1 MALDFTPT
9 LLDETLVNAHV
20 GKRIRRRR
28 RLLGLTQTQL
38 ASAVEIRFQQI
49 QKYES
54 GANKVSAPRLY
65 SIAQALDVSPAYFYE
80 GLEGDQARQDTQT
93 TQVTLDPAE
102 DRQAARMLIAMA
114 KAQPILRERLI
125 ALAEAAAGDQEIDQ

>member
-9 LLDETLVNAHV
+9 LLDETLVNEHV

-80 GLEGDQARQDTQT
+80 GLEGDQAKATNPAAQA
-93 TQVTLDPAE
+93 TLDPAE
-102 DRQAARMLIAMA
+102 DRQAARMLIALA
-114 KAQPILRERLI
+114 KVNPILRERLI
-125 ALAEAAAGDQEIDQ
+125 ALAEAASGDEGEQ

>member
-1 MALDFTPT
+1 MALDFTPP

-38 ASAVEIRFQQI
+38 AKAVNIRFQQI

-54 GANKVSAPRLY
+54 GANKVSAPRLF
-65 SIAQALDVSPAYFYE
+65 SIAQALDVSPVYFYE
-80 GLEGDQARQDTQT
+80 GLEADQADAPASVA
-93 TQVTLDPAE
+93 QVTLDPAE
-102 DRQAARMLIAMA
+102 DRQAARMLVAMA
-114 KAQPILRERLI
+114 KVNPILRERFI
-125 ALAEAAAGDQEIDQ
+125 KLAEAAGGEEGEQ